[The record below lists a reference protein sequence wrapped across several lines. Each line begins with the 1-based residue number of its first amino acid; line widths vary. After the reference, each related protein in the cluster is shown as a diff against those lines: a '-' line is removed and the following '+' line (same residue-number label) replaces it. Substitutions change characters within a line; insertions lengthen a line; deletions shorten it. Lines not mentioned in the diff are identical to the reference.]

1 MVVVRTYVE
10 YIPVAEFVTEVDKSE
25 SIKEALYILKSLN
38 PDCWSGD
45 IMLDYSDAKINA
57 VKTEF
62 ESAKILLC
70 AFHREQAWERW
81 ARSCIVYSF
90 LLLINFLLKNC
101 LPHYKLYHKI
111 SCLKKCKETKRKQ
124 KLYTK

>member
-45 IMLDYSDAKINA
+45 IMLDYSEAKINA
-57 VKTEF
+57 VKTKF

-81 ARSCIVYSF
+81 ARSGIVYSF

-101 LPHYKLYHKI
+101 LP
-111 SCLKKCKETKRKQ
+111 
-124 KLYTK
+124 